1 MQYDSDRLNTL
12 SNAEYWMNSA
22 VRNRRYISPALSYF
36 EKCIVKRSVF
46 EFRMFDYRLYF
57 NYIPDERKFFYKYLS
72 NGWKYNV
79 FCFHSVDVN
88 YSRFYTN
95 LMTV

>member
-1 MQYDSDRLNTL
+1 MKYDSDGWNTL
-12 SNAEYWMNSA
+12 SNAEYWLNSA

-57 NYIPDERKFFYKYLS
+57 NYIPDERKFFTNTCQMGGNIMYF
-72 NGWKYNV
+72 V
-79 FCFHSVDVN
+79 FTV
-88 YSRFYTN
+88 
-95 LMTV
+95 LM